1 MIAVTIT
8 FAFFL
13 RVDWH
18 YSNPIC

>member
-18 YSNPIC
+18 YSNPEC